1 MMRGESPADVL
12 PAQQISNSLRVL
24 LSPPRISAVMHV
36 RGADKVRQA
45 EGGACNGKF
54 LMKLP
59 EGYTDYRL
67 YCTAILREKGG
78 SLGEVVYPEDY
89 DYQKSNAFLGVPEN
103 DDRIQG
109 WYPKPDF
116 QEEVRPR
123 EARDSEEYNNENL
136 AEILQEL
143 ASQKQDQSKHEE
155 AAAVPREVEIELQ
168 NTKDQ
173 PLNTGKVTGTEKAE
187 PQTGIVDEQPLVAQ
201 KKGQNE
207 FVSFVE
213 PVDSKQTKSIAALE
227 KRRLADSSDFSGTL
241 PSYSSN
247 LLMIAVGTVLIV
259 GMVASVV
266 GGGYYIKRRRS
277 SPDDSEYAP
286 YAGTGPGFKKNKG
299 DKGDESLAY
308 KAQLH
313 QYQQAKQKI
322 ICGEDAPAGLES
334 DGEDDGADDENNF
347 SVYECP
353 GLAPTGDIEVC
364 NPNFAAHP

>member
-1 MMRGESPADVL
+1 MLFFAE
-12 PAQQISNSLRVL
+12 AQASEAL
-24 LSPPRISAVMHV
+24 LGNLITCML
-36 RGADKVRQA
+36 Q
-45 EGGACNGKF
+45 E
-54 LMKLP
+54 
-59 EGYTDYRL
+59 
-67 YCTAILREKGG
+67 
-78 SLGEVVYPEDY
+78 
-89 DYQKSNAFLGVPEN
+89 
-103 DDRIQG
+103 
-109 WYPKPDF
+109 WYPKEDL
-116 QEEVRPR
+116 EEERPR
-123 EARDSEEYNNENL
+123 SARESQEYNENL
-136 AEILQEL
+136 EEILQEL
-143 ASQKQDQSKHEE
+143 AKQNQALKQDDLGKIRFIECPEGIFASAL
-155 AAAVPREVEIELQ
+155 AAANSLSCLRMLTFTNSHLPMSQHQNKKLRKIPHPVPGEVEIELQ
-168 NTKDQ
+168 KTKEL
-173 PLNTGKVTGTEKAE
+173 PKETAGRVAGTEKSE
-187 PQTGIVDEQPLVAQ
+187 SQPDVVEEQPLVAQ

-213 PVDSKQTKSIAALE
+213 PVDAKQTKSVATLE
-227 KRRLADSSDFSGTL
+227 KRRLAGASEFSNSL
-241 PSYSSN
+241 PTYSSN

>member
-1 MMRGESPADVL
+1 MAPAPLWPRNMVLAGWDVVREMLSLLGIDRHALFGAYGMRRALLAAVL
-12 PAQQISNSLRVL
+12 IATTHATVFS
-24 LSPPRISAVMHV
+24 
-36 RGADKVRQA
+36 
-45 EGGACNGKF
+45 EGG
-54 LMKLP
+54 
-59 EGYTDYRL
+59 T
-67 YCTAILREKGG
+67 
-78 SLGEVVYPEDY
+78 LGDVVYPGEY
-89 DYQKSNAFLGVPEN
+89 DYPKPNAYLDGSEI
-103 DDRIQG
+103 DDRIQE
-109 WYPKPDF
+109 WYPKEDL
-116 QEEVRPR
+116 EEERPR
-123 EARDSEEYNNENL
+123 SARESQEYNENL
-136 AEILQEL
+136 EEILQEL
-143 ASQKQDQSKHEE
+143 AKQNQALKQDDL
-155 AAAVPREVEIELQ
+155 AAPGEVEIELQ
-168 NTKDQ
+168 KTKEL
-173 PLNTGKVTGTEKAE
+173 PKETAGRVAGTEKSESE
-187 PQTGIVDEQPLVAQ
+187 PDVVEEQPLVAQ

-213 PVDSKQTKSIAALE
+213 PVDAKQTKSVATLE
-227 KRRLADSSDFSGTL
+227 KRRLAGASEFSNNL
-241 PSYSSN
+241 PTYSSN

>member
-1 MMRGESPADVL
+1 MSAHMLSLLGIDRHALFGAYGMRRALLAAVL
-12 PAQQISNSLRVL
+12 IVTTHASVFS
-24 LSPPRISAVMHV
+24 
-36 RGADKVRQA
+36 
-45 EGGACNGKF
+45 EGGPVGDLYRKELYDYPQSNDVYFDG
-54 LMKLP
+54 
-59 EGYTDYRL
+59 TDMDEPIQKYQREEPL
-67 YCTAILREKGG
+67 RNARESQDYKELEEILRELKQ
-78 SLGEVVYPEDY
+78 
-89 DYQKSNAFLGVPEN
+89 QKE
-103 DDRIQG
+103 
-109 WYPKPDF
+109 K
-116 QEEVRPR
+116 
-123 EARDSEEYNNENL
+123 
-136 AEILQEL
+136 
-143 ASQKQDQSKHEE
+143 EE
-155 AAAVPREVEIELQ
+155 ALAGQENVEITLKNPEVLPTKK
-168 NTKDQ
+168 NTSKQ
-173 PLNTGKVTGTEKAE
+173 SGKEKLMQADVA
-187 PQTGIVDEQPLVAQ
+187 QQPLVAQ

-213 PVDSKQTKSIAALE
+213 PVDSKQTKSVATLE
-227 KRRLADSSDFSGTL
+227 KRRLAGASEFSNAL
-241 PSYSSN
+241 PTYSSN

-259 GMVASVV
+259 GMVASVL

-334 DGEDDGADDENNF
+334 DAEDEGADDENNF